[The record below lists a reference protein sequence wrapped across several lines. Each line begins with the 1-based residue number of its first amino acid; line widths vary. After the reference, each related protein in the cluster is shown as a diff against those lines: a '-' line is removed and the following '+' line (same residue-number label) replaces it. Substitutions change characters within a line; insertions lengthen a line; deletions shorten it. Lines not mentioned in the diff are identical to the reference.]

1 MNIFELVQVALHLSP
16 LLRWLAE
23 QCMSDKPNM
32 AKAAVMFGMLGFAS
46 PCFEQMRM
54 MIFLSLLFL
63 WVPTYKHRY
72 CRVLVT
78 PTEQQPTE
86 DGLPR
91 MEHSSQRVLS
101 ALGGLMVFL
110 YLWDGLSGL
119 TSGTLF
125 LIVLPEVVARLPP
138 FPNWKTVL
146 FFLTLIVVSTP
157 IVAIVIGATNFEK
170 GRMELP
176 ESYKQVAKHA
186 NMPNMLGARPGSV
199 PDHYA
204 LIGVRR
210 GADTSDIKRAYRKL
224 SKIYHPDKTAGNLE
238 LQEKFVKIVDAMHML
253 TGKQSDKEAYTKE
266 LEDAELQDMV
276 TRALCYVM
284 LSGLWFI
291 GALQWVC
298 NQLGKLIANKV
309 NAAGGDSEEVAPPPP
324 PKPREPLTLSGAY
337 AQLRSIH
344 LPAREGV
351 GGGATCS
358 ASVPPRQCLE
368 PLSSGRSAGRHPARR
383 SSVAIVAQGV
393 AAPNR
398 ADDAGQ
404 RDPEKLVLKVC
415 FPSSAVWSLMGP

>member
-1 MNIFELVQVALHLSP
+1 
-16 LLRWLAE
+16 
-23 QCMSDKPNM
+23 
-32 AKAAVMFGMLGFAS
+32 
-46 PCFEQMRM
+46 MR
-54 MIFLSLLFL
+54 
-63 WVPTYKHRY
+63 V
-72 CRVLVT
+72 
-78 PTEQQPTE
+78 
-86 DGLPR
+86 
-91 MEHSSQRVLS
+91 
-101 ALGGLMVFL
+101 
-110 YLWDGLSGL
+110 
-119 TSGTLF
+119 
-125 LIVLPEVVARLPP
+125 LPP

-157 IVAIVIGATNFEK
+157 IVAIGIGATNFEK
-170 GRMELP
+170 ERMELP

-253 TGKQSDKEAYTKE
+253 TGKQVGQGGVHQGARGRGAARHG
-266 LEDAELQDMV
+266 DA
-276 TRALCYVM
+276 RAVLRHAVRAVV
-284 LSGLWFI
+284 L
-291 GALQWVC
+291 GALQWVG

-324 PKPREPLTLSGAY
+324 PQAERAPDALRGLMHSFGAY
-337 AQLRSIH
+337 TCQRVKAWEEAL
-344 LPAREGV
+344 LVARL
-351 GGGATCS
+351 C
-358 ASVPPRQCLE
+358 PPRQCLE

-404 RDPEKLVLKVC
+404 
-415 FPSSAVWSLMGP
+415 A